1 MTELPK
7 TLRPGV
13 FISAGIAPACCGTTR
28 GGAAV
33 VAQAGSGETGKA
45 VRLETAADVLQFGG
59 DSALCRMAS
68 ILLEAGISPVWAVPA
83 GTDYEAAYA
92 ACEALEEILA
102 VTGDGGAQALCAHVE
117 RCGEKGKERVGI
129 LPALSVEAA
138 CAMAKAANSPHLV
151 IVCDGGTRT
160 EETAAAFAAAVAAA
174 PAGENLNGTELPLA
188 EFDGTLSDGQIEAL
202 LGSGVMPVERVDAK
216 ASVVRAVTSCT
227 SVLGR
232 QTRAFSSL
240 SATLAADDV
249 VRTIRQAVRLRLKGM
264 KNTAVTRE
272 SIASQIVVELENKL
286 AQGVIDSYLPPV
298 VKPHPDDPS
307 VCVVTLRFR
316 AATEISQIVISAQI
330 LL

>member
-1 MTELPK
+1 MTQLPK

-13 FISAGIAPACCGTTR
+13 FFSVGTAPACCGTAR
-28 GGAAV
+28 EGAAV
-33 VAQAGSGETGKA
+33 VAQAESGEPGKA
-45 VRLETAADVLQFGG
+45 VRLETAADARQFGG

-68 ILLEAGISPVWAVPA
+68 ILLESGVSPVWAVSA

-92 ACEALEEILA
+92 ACEALENVLA

-117 RCGEKGKERVGI
+117 RCREHGKERVGI
-129 LPALSVEAA
+129 LPAFSVETA
-138 CAMAKAANSPHLV
+138 CAMAKTANSPHLV
-151 IVCDGGTRT
+151 VVCDGGTRT
-160 EETAAAFAAAVAAA
+160 EETTAAFAAVAVAA
-174 PAGENLNGTELPLA
+174 PAGENLNGTVLPLT
-188 EFDGTLSDGQIEAL
+188 EFDGMLSDSQIEAL
-202 LGSGVMPVERVDAK
+202 LGSGVTPVERVDAK

-227 SVLGR
+227 SALGR

-240 SATLAADDV
+240 SAALAADDV

-286 AQGVIDSYLPPV
+286 AQGVIDSYQPPV

-316 AATEISQIVISAQI
+316 AAPEISQIVISAQI

>member
-33 VAQAGSGETGKA
+33 VAQAESGEAGKA
-45 VRLETAADVLQFGG
+45 IRLETAADARQFGA

-68 ILLEAGISPVWAVPA
+68 ILLEDGVSPVWAVPA

-92 ACEALEEILA
+92 ACEAIEDILT

-117 RCGEKGKERVGI
+117 RCRENGKERVGI
-129 LPALSVEAA
+129 LPASPVEAA
-138 CAMAKAANSPHLV
+138 CAAAKEANSPHLV
-151 IVCDGGTRT
+151 VVCDGGTRT
-160 EETAAAFAAAVAAA
+160 EETAAAFASAVVAA
-174 PAGENLNGTELPLA
+174 PAGENLNGTVLPLS
-188 EFDGTLSDGQIEAL
+188 EFDGALSDGQIEAL
-202 LGSGVMPVERVDAK
+202 LGSGVTPVERVDAK

-240 SATLAADDV
+240 SAILAADDV
-249 VRTIRQAVRLRLKGM
+249 VRTIRQAIRLRLKGM
-264 KNTAVTRE
+264 KNTVVTRE
-272 SIASQIVVELENKL
+272 SIASQIVVELENKRT
-286 AQGVIDSYLPPV
+286 QGVIDSYLPPV

-316 AATEISQIVISAQI
+316 AAPEISQIVISAQI

>member
-13 FISAGIAPACCGTTR
+13 FFTTGTAPACCGTAR

-33 VAQAGSGETGKA
+33 MAQAESGEIGRA
-45 VRLETAADVLQFGG
+45 VRLETAADARQFGG
-59 DSALCRMAS
+59 DSALCRMAT

-83 GTDYEAAYA
+83 GTDYEATYA
-92 ACEALEEILA
+92 ACEALEDVLA
-102 VTGDGGAQALCAHVE
+102 VTGDDGAQALCAHVE
-117 RCGEKGKERVGI
+117 RCRENGKERVGI
-129 LPALSVEAA
+129 LPAFSVEAA

-151 IVCDGGTRT
+151 VVCDGGTRT
-160 EETAAAFAAAVAAA
+160 EETAAALAAVVAAA
-174 PAGENLNGTELPLA
+174 PAGENLNGAALPLA
-188 EFDGTLSDGQIEAL
+188 EFDGTLSDSQIETL
-202 LGSGVMPVERVDAK
+202 LESGVTPVERVDAK

-227 SVLGR
+227 SALGR

-249 VRTIRQAVRLRLKGM
+249 VRTIRQAVRIRLKGM

-316 AATEISQIVISAQI
+316 AAPEISQIVISAQI